1 MFRLDIWRKHDP
13 CSGDVDVEEDGRGE
27 DGRRR
32 PDETY
37 WFTDEDLRATF
48 IEHVNASATDLA
60 PDDEGV
66 SYLHWEKSFDEA
78 GPAAPVVNPTPP
90 PAAHLYT
97 AIWRVETGKTVV
109 TKQLISLQRKEREP
123 EVSAP
128 QLSPTDPGLPITT
141 IRWGARVAG
150 QCHKIM
156 VFGTDRER
164 VESTLA
170 AVVQSA
176 IADGKVTSVED
187 LSAMAAESA
196 TEQATYFQPIHDQE
210 AKLLYAQNAPNFFGV
225 MGLAIAEARSE
236 LFKVRAELR
245 PKYEA
250 ALALARGEAGLPPVA
265 ISRAELPSIFLDEAE
280 RWIAATETMFFS
292 VPPPPAAAPGLNVA
306 QSVGIPQ
313 FGPMSPPQ
321 MAPGLNSAQSVGVP
335 QFGTSFGPS
344 MAGMLGS
351 GMGNGPIRPP
361 MPPTAGGPLSQAATA
376 AAPTPTVGVP
386 AAGMG
391 VAGFSGAN
399 AVFGPTASS
408 PGVHEAYV
416 TTPPIRYAAAVADKL
431 EKRAGALNQEAR
443 TWLVDAVR
451 AERAQGRSW
460 DSIAADLGVSRQAAH
475 TRFAKAIGEENV

>member
-1 MFRLDIWRKHDP
+1 MFRLDIWRTHDP
-13 CSGDVDVEEDGRGE
+13 YSSEVDAEEADRDE

-48 IEHVNASATDLA
+48 IEHVKASASDLD
-60 PDDEGV
+60 PEGEDY
-66 SYLHWEKSFDEA
+66 SFLHWEKSFDEA
-78 GPAAPVVNPTPP
+78 GPTAPVVNPTPP
-90 PAAHLYT
+90 PVAHLYT
-97 AIWRVETGKTVV
+97 AIWRVVTGKTVV

-123 EVSAP
+123 EVSTP

-156 VFGTDRER
+156 VFGTDRDR

-170 AVVQSA
+170 EVVQNA
-176 IADGKVTSVED
+176 IADGKVTSAED
-187 LSAMAAESA
+187 LSAMASESGK
-196 TEQATYFQPIHDQE
+196 EHETYFRPIHEQE
-210 AKLLYAQNAPNFFGV
+210 AKLVYAQHAPNFFGV
-225 MGLAIAEARSE
+225 MTLAIGEARGE
-236 LFKVRAELR
+236 LFRIRSELR

-250 ALALARGEAGLPPVA
+250 ALALARAEAGLPPVA
-265 ISRAELPSIFLDEAE
+265 ISRAELPAIFLDEAE
-280 RWIAATETMFFS
+280 RWATASEAMIYS
-292 VPPPPAAAPGLNVA
+292 MPPPPVAPGPHFS
-306 QSVGIPQ
+306 QSVGV
-313 FGPMSPPQ
+313 PQ
-321 MAPGLNSAQSVGVP
+321 MAPGPNSAQSVGLP
-335 QFGTSFGPS
+335 QFSTPFGFPV
-344 MAGMLGS
+344 AGMLGS
-351 GMGNGPIRPP
+351 GLGNGPIRPP
-361 MPPTAGGPLSQAATA
+361 MPPASCGPLSQAATA
-376 AAPTPTVGVP
+376 AAPMPTVGVP

-399 AVFGPTASS
+399 AAFGPTAAS

-416 TTPPIRYAAAVADKL
+416 TTPPIKYAAAVADKL

-475 TRFAKAIGEENV
+475 TRFAKAIGEETV